1 MALADKTNHGTNAWP
16 TGAVQRL
23 DRPHKVAMIAYPD
36 AQVLDITGPLEVF
49 SRAGRWLRDE
59 GVTPENAYSVVL
71 LAREAGLIRTSSGLE
86 LKAESLQRTGEID
99 TLLVTGG
106 IGFRRALEDKAL
118 LAWIKNAALEVRR
131 IGSICTGAMIR
142 ARAGLLEGRPATT
155 HWAYCD
161 ELATHF
167 GDVSVDADAIFVKN
181 ENIYTSAGVT
191 SGMDLALAMVE
202 EDWGPTVALAVAQ
215 ELVLFLKR
223 PGGQSQFSRFLEP
236 EKTSSRRVRDLQA
249 WILKNLS
256 QDLSVA
262 RLAEVS
268 SMSPRNFARSFARE
282 MGVTPARYV
291 EKIRIEMARSLLQ
304 QNRDPIE
311 HIAEKVG
318 FKGYDSFRR
327 AFRREIGV
335 APSEYRERFG
345 FAEVTPGERSQQAAP

>member
-1 MALADKTNHGTNAWP
+1 M
-16 TGAVQRL
+16 V
-23 DRPHKVAMIAYPD
+23 AYPE
-36 AQVLDITGPLEVF
+36 AQILDITGPLEVF

-59 GVTPENAYSVVL
+59 GVTPDIAYSVSL
-71 LAREAGLIRTSSGLE
+71 LAREEGLVRTSSGLE
-86 LKAESLQRTGEID
+86 LKAGSLQHAGEMD

-106 IGFRRALEDKAL
+106 IGFRKALEDEAL
-118 LAWIKNAALEVRR
+118 LAWIRKAAQKAQR
-131 IGSICTGAMIR
+131 IGSICTGAMIL
-142 ARAGLLEGRPATT
+142 ARTGLLEGRPATT

-181 ENIYTSAGVT
+181 GNIYTSAGVT

-236 EKTSSRRVRDLQA
+236 EKTGNRKVRDLQA
-249 WILKNLS
+249 WILKNLN

-262 RLAEVS
+262 KLAEVA

-291 EKIRIEMARSLLQ
+291 EKIRIEMARTLLQ

-311 HIAEKVG
+311 QIAQKVG
-318 FKGYDSFRR
+318 FKGDDSFRR

-345 FAEVTPGERSQQAAP
+345 FAEAIPGQGKRSTTP